1 MFDIAIPLADALGKA
16 HQKGITHSDVKPDKV
31 MLNDEGRIKVLDFG
45 LAKLAED
52 LSGEDTE
59 LTQFRTP
66 VSGVTPCAR

>member
-1 MFDIAIPLADALGKA
+1 
-16 HQKGITHSDVKPDKV
+16 